1 MCVHVFCSVL
11 FLSFS
16 SACLFQVKTQ
26 KKAQNSFIFIL
37 LVFAW
42 NHFQKKKKYRA
53 IQRDKSKREQNT
65 HERNIE
71 NSINFERKTQKGKK
85 TKTHIARPVNKN
97 KRYKE
102 ACDTMPTIRF
112 SRPFSAGSRPTPD
125 PYDQFLDS
133 HGFYRKHTAR
143 DPTNLFRVVSEQL
156 YDTQDHHQVSENI

>member
-1 MCVHVFCSVL
+1 MCFVRFCFCRSVPLVCFKSRHKKKHKIHSFL
-11 FLSFS
+11 FYWFLHGII
-16 SACLFQVKTQ
+16 FQ
-26 KKAQNSFIFIL
+26 
-37 LVFAW
+37 
-42 NHFQKKKKYRA
+42 KKKYRA